1 MDVPLSNP
9 FGSVPDCRVDRSR
22 IACLTRDQVARFVM
36 INQAAIRELARSK
49 LTAITDGVLD
59 SEEVFA
65 SVVRRLDRL
74 ATRGGV
80 RPRSE
85 AELWALVRTVTTN
98 TAIEKN
104 RLVVRAR
111 ALVDNEGVYA
121 QQLLL
126 RLEACTTDDEAMLL
140 VHRMALLLP
149 EAADR
154 QVLFLLLRGAS
165 FPAIAVALRCT
176 EPAARKR
183 WSRLKTSLEER
194 FDHGYFDD

>member
-1 MDVPLSNP
+1 M
-9 FGSVPDCRVDRSR
+9 
-22 IACLTRDQVARFVM
+22 M
-36 INQAAIRELARSK
+36 INEAAIRGLARSK
-49 LTAITDGVLD
+49 LFAATQGVVD

-111 ALVDNEGVYA
+111 AMVDNEGVYA
-121 QQLLL
+121 RELLV
-126 RLEACTTDDEAMLL
+126 RLEACATDDEAMLL
-140 VHRMALLLP
+140 VHRMALFLS
-149 EAADR
+149 EAVER
-154 QVLFLLLRGAS
+154 QILFLMLRGAS
-165 FPAIAVALRCT
+165 FPAIATALRST
-176 EPAARKR
+176 ESAVRKR
-183 WSRLKTSLEER
+183 WSRLKVTLEER
-194 FDHGYFDD
+194 FEHGYFDD